1 MSLLEVKHLSK
12 TFARRGALFG
22 RQTPPTP
29 SVDDVSFTIEEG
41 ECLAVVGESGA
52 GKSTLGRL
60 VLRLIEPDEGS
71 IALSGVDL
79 RSLNKRELRA
89 SREHMQMVFQD
100 PYSSLDPRMTIRA
113 SLAEPLLAH
122 TSMPRAERDRRAAEL
137 IDTVGLSSRY
147 LDRYPVELSG
157 GQLQRVSIARAI
169 ALKPKFIVCDEPVT
183 ALDVSVRAQI
193 INLLQ
198 DLRSEFD
205 LTYLFVSHDLALV
218 EIIADRV
225 LVMRRGRVIE
235 TANTA
240 SLFADPQDPY
250 TRTLLSA
257 TPNPVPPR
265 LGTR

>member
-1 MSLLEVKHLSK
+1 MSLLEVEHLSK
-12 TFARRGALFG
+12 TFTRRRKLFG
-22 RQTPPTP
+22 RQGPAAPA
-29 SVDDVSFTIEEG
+29 VDDVSFTVEEG

-60 VLRLIEPDEGS
+60 VIRLIEPDEGAVRLAGMD
-71 IALSGVDL
+71 I
-79 RSLNKRELRA
+79 RSLNPRELRTA
-89 SREHMQMVFQD
+89 REHMQMVFQD

-113 SLAEPLLAH
+113 CVAEPLLAH
-122 TSMPRAERDRRAAEL
+122 TPMSRTERDRRAAEL

-169 ALKPKFIVCDEPVT
+169 ALKPKLIVCDEPVT

-198 DLRSEFD
+198 DLRSEFN

-225 LVMRRGRVIE
+225 LVMRGGRVVE
-235 TANTA
+235 TAPAA
-240 SLFADPQDPY
+240 SIFRDPQDAY
-250 TRTLLSA
+250 TRELISA
-257 TPNPVPPR
+257 TPNPIPPR
-265 LGTR
+265 RGQN

>member
-1 MSLLEVKHLSK
+1 MNLLEVQHLSK
-12 TFARRGALFG
+12 TFARRGALMR
-22 RQTPPTP
+22 RQVPPAP
-29 SVDDVSFTIEEG
+29 AVDDVSFTIREG
-41 ECLAVVGESGA
+41 ECLGVVGESGA

-60 VLRLIEPDEGS
+60 VLRLIEPDKG
-71 IALSGVDL
+71 AVLLAGTDV
-79 RSLNKRELRA
+79 RSLKRRELRA

-113 SLAEPLLAH
+113 CVAEPLRAH
-122 TSMPRAERDRRAAEL
+122 TQMPRMERDRRAAEL
-137 IDTVGLSSRY
+137 IETVGLSSRY
-147 LDRYPVELSG
+147 LERYPAELSG

-169 ALKPKFIVCDEPVT
+169 ALKPKLIVCDEPVT

-198 DLRSEFD
+198 DLRAEFN

-225 LVMRRGRVIE
+225 LVMRHGRVVE
-235 TANTA
+235 TATAA

-250 TRTLLSA
+250 TRELLNA

-265 LGTR
+265 RGRK

>member
-1 MSLLEVKHLSK
+1 MSLLEVKNLSK
-12 TFARRGALFG
+12 TFTRRGALMG
-22 RQTPPTP
+22 RRVPPVP
-29 SVDDVSFTIEEG
+29 SVDDVSFTIQEG
-41 ECLAVVGESGA
+41 ECLGVVGESGA

-71 IALSGVDL
+71 VILGGVDV
-79 RSLNKRELRA
+79 RALNRRELRA

-113 SLAEPLLAH
+113 CVAEPLLAH
-122 TSMPRAERDRRAAEL
+122 TSLNRAERDRRAAEL
-137 IDTVGLSSRY
+137 IETVGLSSRY
-147 LDRYPVELSG
+147 LERYPVELSG

-169 ALKPKFIVCDEPVT
+169 ALRPKLIVCDEPVT

-198 DLRSEFD
+198 DLRSEFN

-225 LVMRRGRVIE
+225 LVMRGGRVIE
-235 TANTA
+235 TASAA
-240 SLFADPQDPY
+240 SIFSDPQDPY
-250 TRTLLSA
+250 TRELLSA

-265 LGTR
+265 RGRD